1 VKRFRSGRDGAK
13 SLVTGG
19 AGFVGSH
26 LVDALVGRGDRVV
39 VLDDLST
46 GRASNLEGALRSGRV
61 EFIEGSTTDADLVES
76 AVADADRCF
85 HLASAVGVELIVD
98 NELESLRANVRGAE
112 NVLLACA
119 ETGVSVLVASTSEV
133 YGKHSDGPLHELS
146 DRVLGPPQLSR
157 WSYATAKSF
166 AEALAYGLHR
176 ERGVDT
182 RVARLFNVVGPRQ
195 TGAYGMVL
203 PRFVQQAIDGEDLTV
218 YGDGVQTRCF
228 CHVADVV
235 EALLLLIEADGAV
248 GRPFNVGAD
257 TEISIT
263 ELARRVIE
271 RSDSRSAIRF
281 VPFEAAYGDG
291 FEELGRRR
299 PDTSALRALT
309 GWEPL
314 LTLEDAIDDVI
325 TSARAAA
332 TPAARREESPRVVGP
347 LAAEAEATA
356 L

>member
-1 VKRFRSGRDGAK
+1 MRRFTRGRDGVR

-39 VLDDLST
+39 VLDNLST
-46 GRASNLEGALRSGRV
+46 GRASNLDGALRSGQV
-61 EFIEGSTTDADLVES
+61 EFIEGSTTDVDLVES

-85 HLASAVGVELIVD
+85 HLASAVGVELIVE

-119 ETGVSVLVASTSEV
+119 EADVRVLIASTSEV

-157 WSYATAKSF
+157 WSYATAKTF
-166 AEALAYGLHR
+166 AEALAYALHR
-176 ERGVDT
+176 ERGADT

-203 PRFVQQAIDGEDLTV
+203 PRFVRQALDGEDLTV
-218 YGDGVQTRCF
+218 YGNGVQTRCF
-228 CHVADVV
+228 CHVADVI
-235 EALLLLIEADGAV
+235 EAMLLLIDTDAAV
-248 GRPFNVGAD
+248 GQPFNVGAD

-281 VPFEAAYGDG
+281 VPFEDAYGEG

-325 TSARAAA
+325 ASARAVAA
-332 TPAARREESPRVVGP
+332 PAAKREESARVVGP